1 VAALLLADA
10 EAALASF
17 ILEVQVVASAAV
29 LQAVASVVLVAE
41 VLAVA
46 AQVAAGS
53 IQSIQLKKI
62 K

>member
-1 VAALLLADA
+1 MADA

-29 LQAVASVVLVAE
+29 LQAVASVVLVAA